1 MSWAAQEFEGLE
13 LGDARRTQRLIKL
26 VDDLSAQP
34 TGSIPLACGG
44 WPETKAAY
52 RLLDN
57 PAVEWREILEVH
69 TTRTVERMAG
79 QPVVLCIQDT
89 TELDFTSQPG
99 IAGLG
104 RLSYEAQHGMYVHP
118 TLAVTPAGVALG
130 VLDAWMWA
138 RKPKDQPDIKESTRW
153 VEGYGI
159 VADLA
164 ETVPDTRLVYVAD
177 REGDIR
183 ALIDVAARRGT
194 PADWLIRSKHH
205 RKTTTG
211 AKLWDRLAQSAP
223 LGEVE
228 FTLPAAPDRPARL
241 VRQTLYRQVVTL
253 PAHHGQP
260 AVTVTAILARE
271 EQPPAG
277 QTAIE
282 WRLLTNRTAETL
294 EAVVELIDWYRRRW
308 LVEIF
313 FRIWKSGCRVEAL
326 QLGTLERLERALVID
341 LIIAWRILHLVT
353 WGRDCPNLP
362 CDVVFDP
369 EEWQAAWIVAHRCPP
384 PETPPPLGQMVRL
397 IAGFGG
403 FLGRKHDGHPG
414 PKAIWEGM
422 QKVRAFAIALEA
434 RQVAY
439 AEDAIKLWVIGCRRG
454 GQGHR

>member
-1 MSWAAQEFEGLE
+1 VE

-57 PAVEWREILEVH
+57 PAVEWREILDIH

-79 QPVVLCIQDT
+79 QAVVLCIQDT
-89 TELDFTSQPG
+89 TELDFTTQPG

-104 RLSYEAQHGMYVHP
+104 RLSYEAQHGLYLHP
-118 TLAVTPAGVALG
+118 TLAVTPAGLALG

-153 VEGYGI
+153 VEGYEI

-164 ETVPDTRLVYVAD
+164 ETVPEPRLVYVAD
-177 REGDIR
+177 REGDLR
-183 ALIDVAARRGT
+183 ALIDAAARRGA
-194 PADWLIRSKHH
+194 PVDWLIRSQHN

-211 AKLWDRLAQSAP
+211 EKLWDRLAQSDP

-228 FTLPAAPDRPARL
+228 FILPAAPDRPARL
-241 VRQTLYRQVVTL
+241 VRQTLYRTVVTL

-260 AVTVTAILARE
+260 AVTVTALLARE

-277 QTAIE
+277 EKAIE
-282 WRLLTNRTAETL
+282 WRLLTNRAADTL
-294 EAVVELIDWYRRRW
+294 EAVVELIDWYRKRW
-308 LVEIF
+308 LIEIF

-326 QLGTLERLERALVID
+326 QLGTLERLERALVIY
-341 LIIAWRILHLVT
+341 LIIALR
-353 WGRDCPNLP
+353 R
-362 CDVVFDP
+362 
-369 EEWQAAWIVAHRCPP
+369 
-384 PETPPPLGQMVRL
+384 
-397 IAGFGG
+397 
-403 FLGRKHDGHPG
+403 
-414 PKAIWEGM
+414 
-422 QKVRAFAIALEA
+422 QKS
-434 RQVAY
+434 
-439 AEDAIKLWVIGCRRG
+439 
-454 GQGHR
+454 

>member
-1 MSWAAQEFEGLE
+1 MSWAQVEFHDLE
-13 LGDARRTQRLIKL
+13 LGDARRTARLIRL

-69 TTRTVERMAG
+69 TTRTVKRMVG
-79 QPVVLCIQDT
+79 QPVVLCLQDT

-99 IAGLG
+99 IAGL
-104 RLSYEAQHGMYVHP
+104 
-118 TLAVTPAGVALG
+118 ALG

-138 RKPKDQPDIKESTRW
+138 RKPKDQPDVKESTRW
-153 VEGYGI
+153 IEGYEI

-164 ETVPDTRLVYVAD
+164 ETVPAIRLVYVAD
-177 REGDIR
+177 REGDLR
-183 ALIDVAARRGT
+183 ALMDAAARRGT
-194 PADWLIRSKHH
+194 PADGLIRSRHN

-211 AKLWDRLAQSAP
+211 EKLWERLAQSTP

-228 FTLPAAPDRPARL
+228 FILSAAPDRPARL
-241 VRQTLYRQVVTL
+241 VRQTLYHQAVTL
-253 PAHHGQP
+253 SAHHGQP

-277 QTAIE
+277 EKAIA
-282 WRLLTNRTAETL
+282 WRLLTNRTADTL
-294 EAVVELIDWYRRRW
+294 GDVVQLIDWYRKRW
-308 LVEIF
+308 LIEIF

-326 QLGTLERLERALVID
+326 QLGTLERLERALVVY

-353 WGRDCPNLP
+353 WGRNCPQLP
-362 CDVVFDP
+362 CDVVFDA
-369 EEWQAAWIVAHRCPP
+369 EEWQAAWMVAYRTKP
-384 PETPPPLGQMVRL
+384 PEIPPPLGQVVRL

-403 FLGRKHDGHPG
+403 FLGRKQDGIPVLKRSG
-414 PKAIWEGM
+414 KECKKSERLPLRWRPAAPCM
-422 QKVRAFAIALEA
+422 PVT
-434 RQVAY
+434 
-439 AEDAIKLWVIGCRRG
+439 DKL
-454 GQGHR
+454 

>member
-1 MSWAAQEFEGLE
+1 MSWAQAEFHDLE
-13 LGDARRTQRLIKL
+13 LGDGRRTQRLIKL

-79 QPVVLCIQDT
+79 QPVVLCLQDT

-104 RLSYEAQHGMYVHP
+104 RLSYEAQHGLYVHP
-118 TLAVTPAGVALG
+118 TLAVTPAGLALG

-138 RKPKDQPDIKESTRW
+138 RKPKDPPDVKESTRW
-153 VEGYGI
+153 VEGYEI

-164 ETVPDTRLVYVAD
+164 EAAPDSRLVYVAD
-177 REGDIR
+177 REGDLR
-183 ALIDVAARRGT
+183 ALIDAAARRGT
-194 PADWLIRSKHH
+194 PADGLIRSQHN
-205 RKTTTG
+205 RQTTTG
-211 AKLWDRLAQSAP
+211 EKLWERLARSGP

-228 FTLPAAPDRPARL
+228 FALPAAPDRPARR
-241 VRQTLYRQVVTL
+241 VRQTLDREVVTL

-271 EQPPAG
+271 ERPPAG
-277 QTAIE
+277 EKAIE

-294 EAVVELIDWYRRRW
+294 EQVVELIDWYRRRW

-326 QLGTLERLERALVID
+326 QLATLERLERALVIY
-341 LIIAWRILHLVT
+341 LIIAWRILHRVT

-369 EEWQAAWIVAHRCPP
+369 EEWQAAWIVAHRHPP
-384 PETPPPLGQMVRL
+384 PATPPPLGQMVRL

-403 FLGRKHDGHPG
+403 FLGRKQDGHPG

-434 RQVAY
+434 GRAVY
-439 AEDAIKLWVIGCRRG
+439 AGDG
-454 GQGHR
+454 